1 MTDQKRGGKTKYRLP
16 QSWRSVAAA
25 LLVMTVLISG
35 ICTRYFSFV
44 SRTVYQESTSHLSEI
59 LHKSNNMLNH
69 LVSRNRMLLHLWGDC
84 MKNASSEE
92 QIRTSLNEM
101 KGETGCAALFFLAS
115 DGSCMTPDGETGSL
129 GSQVDLNEPF
139 SNGEDI
145 VLNAVMPGKPQML
158 VFACPETQGTYRG
171 FAYTAVAIAYYN
183 NAVLNALDNTAFSGA
198 DHSYVIYPDGRVVL
212 DSSAD
217 SDDPV
222 YNLLAE
228 LREHSDLTAKQF
240 DALSDDLAQGRSGS
254 LMLTLRGTRQYLVYE
269 STGIQNWTMLS
280 LVPVSIVNASMDRL
294 WFRTVEI
301 MGVIAVL
308 LAVLAIALIVRWGR
322 AALRR
327 KDTEILYRDE
337 LFNRLSHSVDDVFL
351 MLDGETW
358 RTDYISPNIERLL
371 GIPLEQVRQDVHVLS
386 VLHDTDSPDR
396 DRNFLE
402 GMQRGEQREWDSD
415 YIHQES
421 GERRWFHIVAM
432 GTETAGRTKYI
443 LVLSDRTAD
452 KEVNQALSDAVA
464 AAQSASRAKSDFLT
478 NMSHDIRTP
487 MNAIIGF
494 TTLAVTNID
503 DTERVKD
510 YLTKTLASS
519 RHLLS
524 LINDILDMSRIE
536 SGRLHLEESEVSLS
550 EVLHDIKTIV
560 GGQVHAKQL
569 ELYMDALD
577 VTDEDVCCDRTRLEQ
592 ILLNLLS
599 NAVKFTPAGGTVSV
613 RVRQLA
619 GTLHGCA
626 QYEFRVRDTGIGMST
641 AFAKRIFEPFE
652 RERTSTVSRI
662 QGTGLGMA
670 ITRNIVDM
678 MGGTI
683 EVQTEQGR
691 GTEFVIRLPL
701 RLQTG
706 HRREE
711 RIEEL
716 AGLKALV
723 VDDDFNTCDSVTKL
737 LTRVG
742 MRAEWTLSGREAVL
756 RARQSIELGDPC
768 RAYIIDWRLPDMNG
782 IEVTRRI
789 RSLNDDTPII
799 ILTAYDWSDIEAEAR
814 AAGVTAFC
822 SKPMFLSDLRDAL
835 LTATG
840 HAPKA
845 AEPDVLPEAQ
855 ADFHGR
861 RVLLV
866 EDNELNREIAVEILH
881 EYGFL
886 VDTAENGAIAVDKV
900 RSSPADRYDLVL
912 MDIQMPVMDGYTA
925 TRRIRALNDPARAA
939 VPIVAMTANVFE
951 EERKRA
957 FDCGMNGFLSKPL
970 VIEALIAALQ
980 DILR

>member
-69 LVSRNRMLLHLWGDC
+69 LVSRNRMLLHLWGDFLD
-84 MKNASSEE
+84 NASSEE
-92 QIRTSLNEM
+92 QIRASLNEM

-171 FAYTAVAIAYYN
+171 FAYDAVAIAYYN
-183 NAVLNALDNTAFSGA
+183 NAVLNALDNTAFGGA

-240 DALSDDLAQGRSGS
+240 DALSNDLAQGKGGS
-254 LMLTLRGTRQYLVYE
+254 LMLTLRGTRCYLVYE
-269 STGIQNWTMLS
+269 NTGIQNWTMLS

-301 MGVIAVL
+301 MGVITVL

-415 YIHQES
+415 YIHQET

-613 RVRQLA
+613 RVRQNP
-619 GTLHGCA
+619 GTQHGCA

-691 GTEFVIRLPL
+691 GTEFIIRLPL

-706 HRREE
+706 RRREE

-855 ADFHGR
+855 ADFRGR
-861 RVLLV
+861 HVLLV

-900 RSSPADRYDLVL
+900 RSSPAGRYDLVL

-957 FDCGMNGFLSKPL
+957 FDCGMNAFLSKPL
-970 VIEALIAALQ
+970 VIDALIAALQ
-980 DILR
+980 DILH